1 MTLIWLIIF
10 FKLPLVSIIRRGV
23 NVLKR
28 IRHVL
33 LEEISIREKLKVS
46 VLGGRIW
53 ISFHFIRIKIYPVG
67 GSQYERTQHFLIKIF
82 RLKSV

>member
-1 MTLIWLIIF
+1 MYGFARGDFEQKFEKSRIENRLNKSIKIKLI
-10 FKLPLVSIIRRGV
+10 KSNKIIRRGV

-53 ISFHFIRIKIYPVG
+53 ISFH
-67 GSQYERTQHFLIKIF
+67 SD
-82 RLKSV
+82 